1 MTARIRLKVSRF
13 DPAVDSRP
21 RLQEYEI
28 EKTEKM
34 SVVSALR
41 HVYEALD
48 PSLSFSGYFCYR
60 RLCGLCQMK
69 INGKNRLACR
79 TPVEDGMVIEPA
91 PGYPV
96 IKDLAVDFSAMS
108 AAPSPSPCPPKGGRG
123 PG

>member
-1 MTARIRLKVSRF
+1 MNARIRLKVSRF

-41 HVYEALD
+41 RIYESLD
-48 PSLSFSGYFCYR
+48 PSLSYSGYFCYR

-69 INGKNRLACR
+69 INGKNRLGCR
-79 TPVEDGMVIEPA
+79 TPVEDGMIIEPA

-96 IKDLAVDFSAMS
+96 IKDLAVDFSAGRS
-108 AAPSPSPCPPKGGRG
+108 PAPSPSPPNRGRV